1 MTPQNPVCLS
11 GKLQGD
17 ALTCI
22 LGVMQVSLGTKRD
35 FPHVVALAGWHAAVA
50 VLMTIILTAG
60 SAGKAGAAPE
70 AAPPAGFKASFAERD
85 ITPRD
90 DTVSASHTLLLRNVS
105 SEFVPCLY
113 PATLHEQAPA
123 PVRS

>member
-22 LGVMQVSLGTKRD
+22 LGVMQVSLGTKTG
-35 FPHVVALAGWHAAVA
+35 FPHVAALAGWHAAVG
-50 VLMTIILTAG
+50 VLMTIILAAG
-60 SAGKAGAAPE
+60 LGGKAGAAAE
-70 AAPPAGFKASFAERD
+70 AAPLTGFRADFAERD

-90 DTVSASHTLLLRNVS
+90 DTVSASHTLLLRNVR
-105 SEFVPCLY
+105 SEFVPCLC

>member
-35 FPHVVALAGWHAAVA
+35 FPHVAALAGWHAAVG
-50 VLMTIILTAG
+50 VLMTIILAAG

-70 AAPPAGFKASFAERD
+70 AAPLTGFRADFAERD
-85 ITPRD
+85 ITPAIGMESPRQ
-90 DTVSASHTLLLRNVS
+90 LREELPPHLSRPVQS
-105 SEFVPCLY
+105 SRRRVRRR
-113 PATLHEQAPA
+113 PAT
-123 PVRS
+123 R